1 MRSPGF
7 RRTCRQPLAG
17 RDAGTPT
24 SARQWRSTS
33 IAALA
38 SALALTAVSACGSG
52 DDAAQDGK
60 THITVNCEPPKS
72 AKVDRSFFEQDLA
85 SFARQHPDIGVDAHD
100 AFPCQD
106 PKTFDAKLAGGQ
118 MEDVFY
124 TYFTDVKHV
133 VDINQAA
140 DLTPYVQDLKSYP
153 TLQKQLRDIYT
164 VDGKV
169 YGIPRTGYSMGL
181 IYNRKLFSKAGLDPD
196 RPPTTWGEVRAD
208 AKKIAAL
215 GGGTVGY
222 ADYSAQ
228 NQGGWH
234 FTAEVYSRGGAVV
247 SPDGSKATVNTP
259 EGRAVLQTLKDM
271 RWKDDSMGSK
281 QLLVINDVQLMMG
294 SGKLGMYLAAPDNIP
309 ILVKEKGG
317 NYKDLSLAPMPG
329 GKGTLLGG
337 DGYMFNKHD
346 TPAQIRAGLKWLDH
360 MFLTPGKGFLGDYA
374 RAKQHDAPVGLPEPR
389 LFTGAADARDQQVKK
404 ANANVPVDNYQGFL
418 TGTQKLELKI
428 EPPQAQQI
436 YSVLDGA
443 VSAVLTKK
451 DADIDQL
458 LKDASGKIDGIL
470 ARG

>member
-1 MRSPGF
+1 MTSTGF
-7 RRTCRQPLAG
+7 RRTFVAIGVCSSL
-17 RDAGTPT
+17 
-24 SARQWRSTS
+24 
-33 IAALA
+33 ALA
-38 SALALTAVSACGSG
+38 ATACGSG
-52 DDAAQDGK
+52 SGDDSAGGK
-60 THITVNCEPPKS
+60 ARITVNCEPPKS
-72 AKVDRSFFEQDLA
+72 AKVDRRFFEDDLA
-85 SFARQHPDIGVDAHD
+85 SFARQNPDIDVVAHD

-124 TYFTDVKHV
+124 TYFTDARHV

-140 DLTPYVQDLKSYP
+140 DLTPYLKDLKSYD
-153 TLQKQLRDIYT
+153 TIQKQLRDIYT

-181 IYNRKLFSKAGLDPD
+181 IYNRKLFRKAGLDPD
-196 RPPTTWGEVRAD
+196 KPPTTWEEVRAD

-215 GGGTVGY
+215 GDGTVGY

-234 FTAEVYSRGGAVV
+234 FTAELYSQGGDVV
-247 SPDGSKATVNTP
+247 GADGKKATIDTP
-259 EGRAVLQTLKDM
+259 EGHAVLQTLHDM
-271 RWKDDSMGSK
+271 RWTDDSMGSK
-281 QLLVINDVQLMMG
+281 QLLVINDVQQMMG

-309 ILVKEKGG
+309 ILVKEKGA
-317 NYKDLSLAPMPG
+317 NYDDIAIGPMPG
-329 GKGTLLGG
+329 GKGTLIGG

-360 MFLTPGKGFLGDYA
+360 MFLTPGTGFLGDYA
-374 RAKQHDAPVGLPEPR
+374 RAKKNDAPVGLPEPR
-389 LFTGAADARDQQVKK
+389 LFTGAADAKDQQVKK
-404 ANANVPVDNYQGFL
+404 ANANVPVGNYQAFL
-418 TGTQKLELKI
+418 DGNQQLQMKI
-428 EPPQAQQI
+428 EPPDAQQI
-436 YSVLDGA
+436 YSVLDST

-470 ARG
+470 ARS